1 MSNTMEPAESRERSA
16 GNQYRYPPLPQG
28 YIRLLRLLPSEERNS
43 HIQGCLFNYPL
54 ERLAGKTH
62 LYEAISYVWGDLND
76 CQSISLEDCDFPV
89 TANLHTALLHIRD
102 PYIERIIWID
112 AVCINQKDLKERG
125 EQVRRMA
132 EIYIRAKSVIVWLG
146 NSAHYSDE
154 ALEKIRIAAHR
165 PHSVDDKFTKEAV
178 FSLLQRPWFKRIWV
192 LQEVAAARQ
201 ILIKCGA
208 TEMDGYVFCVG
219 LTSGSFESLYK
230 DFPELQA
237 VVLPVAFL
245 MRESLFRP
253 KVIQSI
259 SSEFSLNIRPLSDLL
274 EMYHTREATRQH
286 DKLFAL
292 LGMCS
297 DESIPTDLLPDYST
311 PWATLF
317 ARLVRFLLGRAVYIS
332 THDQSECALISGWG
346 YILGKVLSAK
356 RSQREDGQ
364 EVSFATKDTDGSFG
378 PQIQWHLPA
387 LAKPVQVGDLVCQLQ
402 EAAKPTIIRLC
413 RDNFSIIMIA
423 APLELQ
429 QPKHNTLL
437 TIPLSWDWQDPY
449 WKLSDQKDAQ
459 SSLNSS
465 LPRYSG
471 HQHGGLSGDPDGLW
485 RAALVLEAA
494 EEYRIAADKFQ
505 QALSGYKETMRANH
519 TRKAACRDKLTL
531 MYKRMGLL
539 YAEQSET
546 VPEEL
551 YGLNPLELGQLKNW
565 TFKLKFKQEGSFY
578 PPKISAGMTAL
589 EPLAWL

>member
-1 MSNTMEPAESRERSA
+1 
-16 GNQYRYPPLPQG
+16 
-28 YIRLLRLLPSEERNS
+28 
-43 HIQGCLFNYPL
+43 
-54 ERLAGKTH
+54 
-62 LYEAISYVWGDLND
+62 
-76 CQSISLEDCDFPV
+76 
-89 TANLHTALLHIRD
+89 
-102 PYIERIIWID
+102 
-112 AVCINQKDLKERG
+112 
-125 EQVRRMA
+125 
-132 EIYIRAKSVIVWLG
+132 
-146 NSAHYSDE
+146 
-154 ALEKIRIAAHR
+154 
-165 PHSVDDKFTKEAV
+165 
-178 FSLLQRPWFKRIWV
+178 
-192 LQEVAAARQ
+192 
-201 ILIKCGA
+201 
-208 TEMDGYVFCVG
+208 MDGYVFCVG

-332 THDQSECALISGWG
+332 TYDQSECALISGWG

-471 HQHGGLSGDPDGLW
+471 HQHGGLSGDSDGLW

-505 QALSGYKETMRANH
+505 QALSGYKKTRRANH

-531 MYKRMGLL
+531 MYKKMGLL